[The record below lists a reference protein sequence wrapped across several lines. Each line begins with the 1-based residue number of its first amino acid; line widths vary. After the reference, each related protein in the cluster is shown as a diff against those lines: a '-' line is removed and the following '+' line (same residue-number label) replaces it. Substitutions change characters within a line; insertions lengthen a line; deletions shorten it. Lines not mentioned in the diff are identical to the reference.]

1 VTTRSIGQF
10 VQTHATWSTRDPT
23 LQVVI
28 KPSGKIGREGYV
40 TTASEKTF
48 ARTFG
53 GQGADG
59 DIVVA
64 STRAY
69 VSALNKMIHFLVSN
83 QSDATSSTDSS
94 SNNEASMDVV
104 SETSVPAVTA

>member
-1 VTTRSIGQF
+1 MQ
-10 VQTHATWSTRDPT
+10 VQ
-23 LQVVI
+23 I

-48 ARTFG
+48 ARMFA

-69 VSALNKMIHFLVSN
+69 VAALNKMIHFLVSS
-83 QSDATSSTDSS
+83 QAESASTATGTDENGSS
-94 SNNEASMDVV
+94 SSEAANSA
-104 SETSVPAVTA
+104 SEEAVPAVTA

>member
-1 VTTRSIGQF
+1 MQ
-10 VQTHATWSTRDPT
+10 VQ
-23 LQVVI
+23 V

-40 TTASEKTF
+40 TTSSDKTF
-48 ARTFG
+48 ARTFA

-69 VSALNKMIHFLVSN
+69 VAALNKMIHFLVSS
-83 QSDATSSTDSS
+83 QQESASKADADENGSS
-94 SNNEASMDVV
+94 SSAISSSEEA
-104 SETSVPAVTA
+104 VPAVTA

>member
-1 VTTRSIGQF
+1 MQ
-10 VQTHATWSTRDPT
+10 VQ
-23 LQVVI
+23 I

-48 ARTFG
+48 ARTFA

-69 VSALNKMIHFLVSN
+69 VAALNKMIHFLVSS
-83 QSDATSSTDSS
+83 QPGSSPKVATGAAENGTNSSAPTGSAS
-94 SNNEASMDVV
+94 EEA
-104 SETSVPAVTA
+104 VPAA

>member
-1 VTTRSIGQF
+1 MQ
-10 VQTHATWSTRDPT
+10 VQIR
-23 LQVVI
+23 
-28 KPSGKIGREGYV
+28 PSGKIGQEGYV

-48 ARTFG
+48 ARTFA

-83 QSDATSSTDSS
+83 QPGTDTDTDTEKNGA
-94 SNNEASMDVV
+94 SNSVPVDSASEEA
-104 SETSVPAVTA
+104 VPAVTA